1 MFTIPNSAAREIK
14 PVIQR
19 ELAKTEKK

>member
-1 MFTIPNSAAREIK
+1 MFTILNSAVREIK

>member
-1 MFTIPNSAAREIK
+1 MFTIPNSAVREIK